1 MTEYITS
8 EDHVPEDT
16 SGEVSIQV
24 TDQETKEIFETRA
37 RIAPTK
43 AELANPEPLT
53 ILRGPHENVEDQW
66 YIEFLDDVR
75 GGQSE
80 RVDVDARLLRE
91 CIEESHEGSNV
102 LTARSTELK
111 AMLGY
116 LVESGEFDS
125 ISTAMRT
132 LLREHLS
139 ESYPELVDEYVDL
152 RAELERDE
160 VALRLRGRDDE

>member
-1 MTEYITS
+1 MTEYITT

-43 AELANPEPLT
+43 AELHDPDPLT

-75 GGQSE
+75 GGGAT
-80 RVDVDARLLRE
+80 VDVDTRLLRE
-91 CIEESHEGSNV
+91 CMQRSHEESNV
-102 LTARSTELK
+102 LTARSDDLK

-116 LVESGEFDS
+116 LVENGEFDS

-132 LLREHLS
+132 LLGDHLS
-139 ESYPELVDEYVDL
+139 AEYPELVDEYVEL

-160 VALRLRGRDDE
+160 VALRLRGRDEE

>member
-24 TDQETKEIFETRA
+24 MDQDTKEIFETRA

-43 AELANPEPLT
+43 ATLTSPEPLT

-66 YIEFLDDVR
+66 YIEFLDADVR
-75 GGQSE
+75 GGGG
-80 RVDVDARLLRE
+80 VDVDSDLLRE
-91 CIEESHEGSNV
+91 CVRRGNEESNV
-102 LTARSTELK
+102 LTARSDDVK
-111 AMLGY
+111 AMLQY
-116 LVESGEFDS
+116 LVETGEYDS
-125 ISTAMRT
+125 ISTAVRT
-132 LLREHLS
+132 LLRDHLTA
-139 ESYPELVDEYVDL
+139 EYPELVDEYVDL

-160 VALRLRGRDDE
+160 VALRLRGRDEE